1 MPIKVANYTANW
13 VSTTASAISTR
24 PIEVYGTFTPA
35 TTHFHGVE
43 MQDGSTID
51 LTGWSGGWPLASD
64 LNAGVKDVLFASGAT
79 VKIDISGRTDM
90 KALAKSASPY
100 LLTWSSV
107 PSNVTFAMADGSTY
121 VDGVRLRYD
130 ETGLKVEKMRGLV
143 ICFE

>member
-1 MPIKVANYTANW
+1 MFACMTSRSDVLARPCKRVAA
-13 VSTTASAISTR
+13 A
-24 PIEVYGTFTPA
+24 
-35 TTHFHGVE
+35 
-43 MQDGSTID
+43 
-51 LTGWSGGWPLASD
+51 GWSGGWPLASD
-64 LNAGVKDVLFASGAT
+64 LNNGVKDVLFASGAT

-130 ETGLKVEKMRGLV
+130 ETGLKVETMRGLV
-143 ICFE
+143 IIFN